1 MLHSRSPAYVLV
13 CAYESRS
20 TAKRY
25 PYYPEHH
32 FTRMDRQKIIYFGL
46 WCILLVITGFLI
58 WIIKLVSGSSDQVLI
73 IIYYGCAMAVVIA
86 LCLLILAVAKFK
98 TKEP

>member
-1 MLHSRSPAYVLV
+1 
-13 CAYESRS
+13 
-20 TAKRY
+20 
-25 PYYPEHH
+25 
-32 FTRMDRQKIIYFGL
+32 MDRQKILYFGL

-73 IIYYGCAMAVVIA
+73 IIYYGCAMAAVIA
-86 LCLLILAVAKFK
+86 LSLLILAVAKFK